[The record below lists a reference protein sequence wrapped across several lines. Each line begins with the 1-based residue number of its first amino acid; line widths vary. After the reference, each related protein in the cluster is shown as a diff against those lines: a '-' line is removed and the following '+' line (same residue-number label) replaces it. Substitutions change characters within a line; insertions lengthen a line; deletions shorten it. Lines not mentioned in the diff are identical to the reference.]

1 MGNDH
6 AALCSLGRDLTQT
19 IGDVLIGK
27 TVEAIAPHTL
37 LVEFFGYRE
46 MIRQGAV
53 VAVERGVETRNLW
66 KLGTASKE
74 RADRRKIIRLM
85 QRRE

>member
-1 MGNDH
+1 M
-6 AALCSLGRDLTQT
+6 
-19 IGDVLIGK
+19 
-27 TVEAIAPHTL
+27 EAIAPHTF